1 MVSNSLQSQ
10 GDQDLEAPQQYNS
23 GVGEEIG
30 VLTLTRKEAA
40 EQLKISVSMLDLLT
54 KNGRIAVCRVGRR
67 RLYTPRA
74 LSDYLNSTER
84 RSRAA

>member
-1 MVSNSLQSQ
+1 MDAAQ
-10 GDQDLEAPQQYNS
+10 AMPQP
-23 GVGEEIG
+23 VGADALP
-30 VLTLTRKEAA
+30 VLTLTRKQAA

-54 KNGRIAVCRVGRR
+54 KDGKIAVCRVGRR

>member
-1 MVSNSLQSQ
+1 MDAGQAIPQS
-10 GDQDLEAPQQYNS
+10 GGSAELP
-23 GVGEEIG
+23 
-30 VLTLTRKEAA
+30 VLTLTRKQAA

-54 KNGRIAVCRVGRR
+54 KDGKIAVCRVGRR